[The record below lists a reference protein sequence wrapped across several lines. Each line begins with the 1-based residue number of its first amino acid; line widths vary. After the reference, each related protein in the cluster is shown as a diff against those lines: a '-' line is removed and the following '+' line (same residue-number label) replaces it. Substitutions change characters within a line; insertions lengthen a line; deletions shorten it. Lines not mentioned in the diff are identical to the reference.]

1 MFILDLLKHKAQ
13 PEAAADGIE
22 LWVQAEREMR
32 ERLQRE
38 KEARETREKALVRLA
53 LFAIILPMTYDLSER
68 NVGKKPK
75 RRIKSRKRRRK
86 RRKSLRN

>member
-1 MFILDLLKHKAQ
+1 LKHKAQ

-38 KEARETREKALVRLA
+38 KEARETREKALVY
-53 LFAIILPMTYDLSER
+53 FSFSSSPFTQVTDI
-68 NVGKKPK
+68 
-75 RRIKSRKRRRK
+75 
-86 RRKSLRN
+86 